1 MPYRNCE
8 TKLLLTWCT
17 DFVIFSTTV
26 ATKFAIIDA
35 KLYVPVVTQ
44 DDAKPLQQLEPSF
57 FFKKIN
63 INQKQQSR
71 RETHI

>member
-8 TKLLLTWCT
+8 TKPLLTWCT

-57 FFKKIN
+57 KRKKIN
-63 INQKQQSR
+63 INQKQQAR